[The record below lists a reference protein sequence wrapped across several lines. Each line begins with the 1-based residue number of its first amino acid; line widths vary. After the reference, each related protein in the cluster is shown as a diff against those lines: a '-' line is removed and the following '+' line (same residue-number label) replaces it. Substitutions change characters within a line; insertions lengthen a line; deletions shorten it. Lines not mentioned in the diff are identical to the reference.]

1 VPRGAEPYLLDAFAA
16 VYLGTLASRTGA
28 TSIPGTLIGALFV
41 AFLGNGL
48 TMLGFSAP
56 YRYAFNGGFILL
68 AMAVGALRRP
78 R

>member
-1 VPRGAEPYLLDAFAA
+1 M
-16 VYLGTLASRTGA
+16 
-28 TSIPGTLIGALFV
+28 SIPGTLIGALFV

-68 AMAVGALRRP
+68 AMAVGALRRVK
-78 R
+78 